1 MFFSDKAIIMLRLN
15 SDRLVQLSVVGEIDH
30 PTLRKTGYVVSS
42 RGTVD
47 VFPSVGGIS
56 YNVRIGQPAVGWMAD
71 HVEPGVS
78 IANKGKAYGEYS
90 PNAALNVLACI
101 GNRATVI
108 SGEMKGATGFVTGK
122 HGGVDH
128 VMVDFDWEVLE
139 KLQVGDK
146 IAIKSFGV
154 GLRLLDY
161 YPDIQVMNLDPWLLQ
176 KLNIRATH
184 VLEVGVT
191 HIIPAELMGA
201 GIGSSSAHSGDY
213 DLQLFDEDAIQ
224 KYQLNRL
231 RFGDIVAI
239 MNSDARY
246 GWIYREGAV
255 SIGVIVHSNS
265 VISGHGPGVT
275 TILTTAT
282 DKIRPFIDKEA
293 NLLNYFYN
301 A

>member
-1 MFFSDKAIIMLRLN
+1 MLKLN
-15 SDRLVQLSVVGEIDH
+15 TEHLIQLSVVGEIDH
-30 PTLRKTGYVVSS
+30 PTLRKTGYVVNSH
-42 RGTVD
+42 GQVE

-56 YNVRIGQPAVGWMAD
+56 YNIRIGQPAVGWMAD

-78 IANKGKAYGEYS
+78 IVNKGKSLGEYS

-101 GNRATVI
+101 GNRAVVI
-108 SGEMKGATGFVTGK
+108 SGEAKGATGFVTGK

-128 VMVDFDWEVLE
+128 VMVDFDWSVLE

-154 GLRLLDY
+154 GLRLLDF
-161 YPDIQVMNLDPWLLQ
+161 YPEILAMNLDPWLLQ
-176 KLNIRATH
+176 KLNIRVSD
-184 VLEVGVT
+184 VLEIGVT
-191 HIIPAELMGA
+191 HLIPAELMGA

-213 DLQLFDEDAIQ
+213 DLQLFDPPSVE

-231 RFGDIVAI
+231 RFGDVVAI

-275 TILTTAT
+275 TILTSAT
-282 DKIRPFIDKEA
+282 GKIRPFVDENA

-301 A
+301 Q